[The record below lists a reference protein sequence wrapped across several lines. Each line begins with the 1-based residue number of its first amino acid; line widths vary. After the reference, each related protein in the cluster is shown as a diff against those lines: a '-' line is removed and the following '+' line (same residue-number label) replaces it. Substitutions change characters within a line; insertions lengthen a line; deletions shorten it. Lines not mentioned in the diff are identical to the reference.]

1 MPWRKRQ
8 KRKRKRRKRLVS
20 PMLLPNHKEDVNLRS
35 VENRGKR
42 RVYSVLG
49 AVTCFWRGDFYSF
62 KASNVILRL
71 FLCLKCSSRA
81 VSRHFLVIPFNSH
94 VSIFSS
100 IGFQSPPAAAVDP
113 RLIPLCSQ
121 ITISNIQLLCVSFY
135 KPRRSD
141 PLWCGGVCPRSCR
154 GWVLQGPIR
163 AVAAAG
169 SPESQIKA

>member
-1 MPWRKRQ
+1 
-8 KRKRKRRKRLVS
+8 
-20 PMLLPNHKEDVNLRS
+20 MLLPNHKEDVNLRS

-49 AVTCFWRGDFYSF
+49 AVTCFWRGDFYSI

-100 IGFQSPPAAAVDP
+100 IGFQSPPAGCSWPPVNPAVLADHHFKYPAAF
-113 RLIPLCSQ
+113 
-121 ITISNIQLLCVSFY
+121 VSFY